1 MPGSRRFRR
10 ALMLLTVVVCTQVA
24 GCGAVSSVAGAA
36 AAMVGIVQANE
47 LLAPY
52 FEWLGF

>member
-1 MPGSRRFRR
+1 MPRSGKFWR
-10 ALMLLTVVVCTQVA
+10 AMMLLTVLFGTQIT
-24 GCGAVSSVAGAA
+24 GCGAVTSVAGAA

-52 FEWLGF
+52 FEQLGF